1 MRAGILERT
10 LAQGRSP
17 CMAIN
22 VPNIAAAAAA
32 GTLNAAN
39 AAHRSSASRDA
50 TQRPGPLRRDED
62 RALFSVQPDAAV
74 RGLAG
79 NEQEDARGDHQEHP
93 SYTPEGRAEQ
103 NAQPTEHTPIDLEG

>member
-1 MRAGILERT
+1 
-10 LAQGRSP
+10 
-17 CMAIN
+17 MAIT

-32 GTLNAAN
+32 GTMNAAN

-50 TQRPGPLRRDED
+50 TQRAGPLRRDED
-62 RALFSVQPDAAV
+62 QALFSVQPDAAV

-93 SYTPEGRAEQ
+93 SYRPDGRGEPQAPGER
-103 NAQPTEHTPIDLEG
+103 TPIDLEG